1 MTHQIFLSTRAL
13 KTKFC
18 TGVLIF
24 PFLLISTLAYA
35 QLETLKATTP
45 EQRATAI
52 TDIMKTKLEL
62 SGSETERISEIN
74 LAFAKKAEPI
84 IKSSDNRLK
93 IGLKLRKINRERSS
107 ELKKVLSTKQLK
119 ILEES
124 KAEIRKAMLSTL
136 KNETGVGVD

>member
-1 MTHQIFLSTRAL
+1 VINEYFSSGSMKIEFRI
-13 KTKFC
+13 
-18 TGVLIF
+18 GVLVF

-52 TDIMKTKLEL
+52 TDIMKTKLDL

-93 IGLKLRKINRERSS
+93 IGLKLRKINSERSS

-124 KAEIRKAMLSTL
+124 RSEIREAMLSTL